1 MMRQTLCICFIFAQ
15 GCGNPPLPL
24 EKPLAA
30 QYRVEGGLRIVVA
43 DSDLPT
49 FAETVRI
56 GAGKTI
62 DVPGAPWTLPQTD
75 DHKLGAWS
83 TSLTL
88 KHAAA
93 NWSAGQHLVLNFEI
107 DKVVVP
113 LALGVQGQPAC
124 KLTWS
129 SSGGLLQLQ
138 VEVIRSLQGQLAATL
153 AAEPSLVWQMPTLAD
168 TESCLKSEP
177 EGTAKALQKHLE
189 AMLRNQAANPL
200 TKSTLNALAALFPP
214 SLEFAAQFH
223 VQAPWAHQVQARVSA
238 DFLHPAAGE
247 QLAIHA
253 GARTVASLAVGL
265 DVDRAP
271 TAVDAPLPSGA
282 VASVAPQPPTAPVS
296 KAFVRRA
303 LVVDGTA
310 MARVGW
316 AVARSGAL
324 ARQTTKQFEHAF
336 APNWAAIAMPD
347 LAPWV
352 DGPPSGA
359 RLWPESS
366 PEIKA
371 VDTPSGPAAEWKF
384 DKATLEI
391 LGRIGDMEVVV
402 LRING
407 GFRARVRTAIVGGS
421 NLQLEIVDVQSDDRH
436 VLSPIL
442 AGNSSADSSAES
454 RAILDQLVDS
464 ALRGIFQQTPVF
476 PLNALLPKGTV
487 ATGLTRSGEAFWLWL
502 DGAPPN

>member
-1 MMRQTLCICFIFAQ
+1 MMRRMPCIFLLLLAQ
-15 GCGNPPLPL
+15 CGQPPLPL
-24 EKPLAA
+24 DKPLAA
-30 QYRVEGGLRIVVA
+30 AYRVDGGLRIVVA

-49 FAETVRI
+49 LAETVRI

-62 DVPGAPWTLPQTD
+62 EVPGAPWTLPQTN
-75 DHKLGAWS
+75 DHKLGAWN
-83 TSLTL
+83 TSLTV
-88 KHAAA
+88 KQA
-93 NWSAGQHLVLNFEI
+93 SATWTSGQHLVLTFEI
-107 DKVVVP
+107 DKVAVP
-113 LALGVQGQPAC
+113 LAVGVQGQPAC
-124 KLTWS
+124 KLNWS
-129 SSGGLLQLQ
+129 SSGGVLQLQ
-138 VEVIRSLQGQLAATL
+138 LQVIRSLQGQVTPTL

-168 TESCLKSEP
+168 AEACLKSEP
-177 EGTAKALQKHLE
+177 EGTAKALRQHLE

-200 TKSTLNALAALFPP
+200 TKSTLNVLATLFPS
-214 SLEFAAQFH
+214 SLEFAAQFN
-223 VQAPWAHQVQARVSA
+223 VDAPWGHPVQARVSA
-238 DFLHPAAGE
+238 DYLQPNLVD

-253 GARTVASLAVGL
+253 GARTAASLAIAL

-271 TAVDAPLPSGA
+271 TAVDAPLPTGA
-282 VASVAPQPPTAPVS
+282 VAAVAPQPPTAPAS

-303 LVVDGTA
+303 LVMDGTA

-347 LAPWV
+347 LAQWV

-371 VDTPSGPAAEWKF
+371 VDTPSGPAVEWKF

-391 LGRIGDMEVVV
+391 LGRVADMEVVV

-407 GFRARVRTAIVGGS
+407 GFRAHVRTAIVGGS

-442 AGNSSADSSAES
+442 AANSNSDTTPES

-464 ALRGIFQQTPVF
+464 AVRGIFQQTPVF